1 MFSPRFLFTL
11 LVASALA
18 CGDDGATPD
27 TSSSSGDSSGAGA
40 GSGSSSNSSGDAS
53 SSSASS
59 SSGSGAGGEGG
70 EGGAPPPSTGVPGR
84 ELVNAGTTMTSP
96 NYKMHVTIGQ
106 SSPAQG
112 VHTSP
117 NHKIRGG
124 ITGTTQ

>member
-1 MFSPRFLFTL
+1 MLSPRFLFAL

-18 CGDDGATPD
+18 CGDDGASPD
-27 TSSSSGDSSGAGA
+27 TSSSSGDTSGSGA
-40 GSGSSSNSSGDAS
+40 GSG
-53 SSSASS
+53 ASS
-59 SSGSGAGGEGG
+59 SSGTGGEGG
-70 EGGAPPPSTGVPGR
+70 EGGAPPPSAGVPGR

-106 SSPAQG
+106 PSPAQG

-124 ITGTTQ
+124 ITGTTN